1 MFASGPHAMTEL
13 AATTVLLPFLGA
25 ALVAV
30 SPHAA
35 GKWLCQIFAAATLAV
50 GLWLV
55 YAFAAEGRVGMTETL
70 IRFGSVEIL
79 GVTIDKVSVLIDIVV
94 ISIGFLVAVY
104 SASYLN
110 QGNREHPDIGRK
122 RYYAF
127 LLMFIG
133 AMSGLVLSSTIIG
146 QLVFF
151 EMTGACSW
159 ALIGYYESRKA
170 LGSAAK
176 ALIITHIA
184 SLGLYV
190 AAALLFVSAGT
201 FSLTAIAGLT
211 PGVKTAVMLAILIA
225 AWGKSA
231 QLPMHMWL
239 PDAMEAPTPVSA
251 YLHAAS
257 MVKVGVYI
265 FARGLL
271 SAGIVPEIIGWVG
284 AIMAIVT
291 LIYGFLMYL
300 PQADMKRLLAY
311 STITQLSY
319 IFLGLSLSVFGSQLA
334 FQGAIAHIFNHAF
347 AKTLFFL
354 VAGSLAYT
362 AGTRLLPA
370 LRGVLTKSPMLG
382 VSFVVAALAIAGV
395 PPFSGFFSKFAIFG
409 GGFAASKQN
418 LLLLPLIAVALLES
432 VGAFAWFL
440 SWVGYVVPG
449 KPSAAVAE
457 AAPLP
462 AGMTFVLGALIVMTV
477 CSSFIAASWL
487 G

>member
-1 MFASGPHAMTEL
+1 MITLVPDAMTNL
-13 AATTVLLPFLGA
+13 ALASVLLPFFGA
-25 ALVAV
+25 ALIGLA
-30 SPHAA
+30 PHQA
-35 GKWLCQIFAAATLAV
+35 GKWICQIFAAATLALILDLAARFVAADHV
-50 GLWLV
+50 G
-55 YAFAAEGRVGMTETL
+55 ASRTL
-70 IRFGSVEIL
+70 IEFGTAEVV
-79 GVTIDKVSVLIDIVV
+79 GVAVDSVSVLIAFLV
-94 ISIGFLVAVY
+94 IAIGFLVAVY
-104 SASYLN
+104 SAAYLN
-110 QGNREHPDIGRK
+110 AGNREHPDTGRK

-133 AMSGLVLSSTIIG
+133 AMSGLVFSSTIVG

-151 EMTGACSW
+151 EITGACSW
-159 ALIGYYESRKA
+159 ALIGYYESPKA
-170 LGSAAK
+170 LRSAAK

-190 AAALLFVSAGT
+190 AAALLFADTGT
-201 FSLTAIAGLT
+201 FALTAIGHLSPAH
-211 PGVKTAVMLAILIA
+211 KAAVLLAILVA

-265 FARGLL
+265 FARGLM
-271 SAGIVPEIIGWVG
+271 SADGAPHIVGWVG
-284 AIMAIVT
+284 ATMAVIT
-291 LIYGFLMYL
+291 LIYGFAMYL

-319 IFLGLSLSVFGSQLA
+319 IFLGLSLSVFGSDLA
-334 FQGAIAHIFNHAF
+334 FKGAIAHIFNHAF

-354 VAGSLAYT
+354 VAGSLSYT
-362 AGTRLLPA
+362 AGTRLLPS
-370 LRGVLTKSPMLG
+370 LRGILTKAPMLG
-382 VSFVVAALAIAGV
+382 VSFVVAALAITGV

-409 GGFAASKQN
+409 GGFAVSQQN
-418 LLLLPLIAVALLES
+418 LLLWPMVVIALIES
-432 VGAFAWFL
+432 VGCFAWFFK
-440 SWVGYVVPG
+440 WVGYSVPG
-449 KPSAAVAE
+449 KVSDTVAAAS
-457 AAPLP
+457 PLP
-462 AGMTFVLGALIVMTV
+462 AGMKFVLGVLVIMSL